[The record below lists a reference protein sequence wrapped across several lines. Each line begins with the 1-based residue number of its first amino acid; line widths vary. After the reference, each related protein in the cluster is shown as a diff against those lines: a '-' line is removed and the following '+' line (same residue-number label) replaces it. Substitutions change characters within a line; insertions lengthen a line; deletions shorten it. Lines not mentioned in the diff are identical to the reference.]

1 MNNTMKS
8 MKVNNELNYYYNL
21 IRDKW
26 WDSSSYLKLNKKKI
40 NYSEKKVREARFD
53 NLIDKLI
60 NQICKFDISEDTKIW
75 NEELNQ
81 IINKFT
87 ENSYIFNIDFENT
100 LRKNFF
106 KITKTFI
113 EKAKDFDEDIAM
125 SDIGQAM
132 RNVWIINIIQ
142 AIKEEKIELSNAVFS
157 YSMLYP
163 YTDNY
168 LDNTDVGI
176 NDKIEFNSRLYRR
189 LQGYNICSNNECE
202 QKVYKLIENIEEV
215 FSREKYPK
223 VYNSLMQI
231 QNGQVLSLN
240 QQDEMTIPY
249 ERDILG
255 ISIKKGGASVLVDGY
270 LVNGELSSE
279 EIEFCIGYGVLLQ
292 IADDLQDIREDL
304 SNEHVTIMS
313 QLAGNYKLDCI
324 VNKLINFTI
333 NVVDDF
339 VMQRENQKLKNL
351 IKDNCIMLILFS
363 IALSKE
369 FFSKEYI
376 KEKEEYLPFT
386 IKYIENLKMNLKK
399 KFKKINNM
407 KNKEEKMK
415 QMFKAIVILE

>member
-26 WDSSSYLKLNKKKI
+26 WDSSSYLKINKKKI
-40 NYSEKKVREARFD
+40 NYSEKKVRESRFD

-60 NQICKFDISEDTKIW
+60 NQICKFDINKDTKIW
-75 NEELNQ
+75 NEQLNQ

-87 ENSYIFNIDFENT
+87 EDSYIFDIDFENN

-189 LQGYNICSNNECE
+189 LQGYNICSNNEYE

-292 IADDLQDIREDL
+292 IADDLQDVREDL

-363 IALSKE
+363 ISLSKE

-415 QMFKAIVILE
+415 QMFKAIVILG

>member
-8 MKVNNELNYYYNL
+8 MEVNNELNYYYNL

-40 NYSEKKVREARFD
+40 NYSEKKVRETRFD

-60 NQICKFDISEDTKIW
+60 NQICKFDINEDTKIC
-75 NEELNQ
+75 NKQLNQ

-87 ENSYIFNIDFENT
+87 ENSYIFDIDFENI

-106 KITKTFI
+106 EITKTFI
-113 EKAKDFDEDIAM
+113 EKAKNFDEDIDM
-125 SDIGQAM
+125 NDIGQAM

-189 LQGYNICSNNECE
+189 LQGYNICFNNECE
-202 QKVYKLIENIEEV
+202 QKVYKLIEDIEEV

-240 QQDEMTIPY
+240 QQDEITIPY

-279 EIEFCIGYGVLLQ
+279 EIKFCVGYGVLLQ
-292 IADDLQDIREDL
+292 IADDLQDVREDL

-333 NVVDDF
+333 KVVDDF

-363 IALSKE
+363 TVLSKE

>member
-8 MKVNNELNYYYNL
+8 MEVNNELNYYYNL

-40 NYSEKKVREARFD
+40 NYSEKKVRETRFD

-60 NQICKFDISEDTKIW
+60 NQICKFDINEDTKIW
-75 NEELNQ
+75 NKQLNQ

-87 ENSYIFNIDFENT
+87 ENSYIFDIDFENI

-106 KITKTFI
+106 EITKIFI
-113 EKAKDFDEDIAM
+113 EKAKNFDEDIDM
-125 SDIGQAM
+125 NDIGQAM

-189 LQGYNICSNNECE
+189 LQGYNICFNNECE
-202 QKVYKLIENIEEV
+202 QKVYKLIEDIEEV

-240 QQDEMTIPY
+240 QQDEITIPY

-279 EIEFCIGYGVLLQ
+279 EIKFCVGYGVLLQ
-292 IADDLQDIREDL
+292 IADDLQDVREDL

-333 NVVDDF
+333 KVVDDF

-363 IALSKE
+363 TVLSKE